1 MDEWDLY
8 LSEYKYFQLSANY
21 YDEEEG
27 FKFEKD
33 KNDLV
38 IGYLEFIQTLEF
50 DLYFFHVRYLY
61 SDERLQHIDGFVK
74 ITGVALIMLQELG
87 LLHPMQYRI
96 E

>member
-8 LSEYKYFQLSANY
+8 LREYKYFQLSANY

-38 IGYLEFIQTLEF
+38 IGYLEFIQTLGF
-50 DLYFFHVRYLY
+50 DL
-61 SDERLQHIDGFVK
+61 S
-74 ITGVALIMLQELG
+74 
-87 LLHPMQYRI
+87 
-96 E
+96 